1 MVKTSWNIPH
11 GILVFRML
19 LSDIQQCVCAHERHM
34 GEVMT
39 HFVVEEWNFVPDLIR
54 WNVMC
59 CCLWLKNELWYKRR
73 LPGK

>member
-1 MVKTSWNIPH
+1 
-11 GILVFRML
+11 
-19 LSDIQQCVCAHERHM
+19 M